1 MIAVRRFATRSRHK
15 WAPKPPP
22 EPKKPPP
29 RPLSTASKVIALV
42 SYTGFVVSTYM
53 VLVATE
59 ALPAPLSGGRLKR
72 KSQNLSNV
80 NNLRVGLRLC

>member
-29 RPLSTASKVIALV
+29 RPLSTASKIIALV
-42 SYTGFVVSTYM
+42 SYTGFVVSSYM

>member
-29 RPLSTASKVIALV
+29 RPLSTASKIIALV
-42 SYTGFVVSTYM
+42 SYAGFVVSTYM

>member
-1 MIAVRRFATRSRHK
+1 MIAVRRLATRSRHK

-29 RPLSTASKVIALV
+29 RPLSTTSKVIALV
-42 SYTGFVVSTYM
+42 SYTGFVVSSYM

-59 ALPAPLSGGRLKR
+59 ALPAPLSGGRLAKKPAAR
-72 KSQNLSNV
+72 EPD
-80 NNLRVGLRLC
+80 

>member
-1 MIAVRRFATRSRHK
+1 MIVVRRLATRSRHK

-29 RPLSTASKVIALV
+29 RPLSTASKIIALV

>member
-42 SYTGFVVSTYM
+42 SYTGFVCSSYM
-53 VLVATE
+53 VLVATG
-59 ALPAPLSGGRLKR
+59 ALPAPLSGGRLAKPAPA
-72 KSQNLSNV
+72 KPD
-80 NNLRVGLRLC
+80 

>member
-29 RPLSTASKVIALV
+29 RPLSTASKIIALV

>member
-1 MIAVRRFATRSRHK
+1 MIVVRRLASRSRHK

-42 SYTGFVVSTYM
+42 SYTGFVASSYM
-53 VLVATE
+53 VLVATG
-59 ALPAPLSGGRLKR
+59 ALPAPLSGGRLAKPAPA
-72 KSQNLSNV
+72 KPD
-80 NNLRVGLRLC
+80 